1 MLDGAVDGGS
11 EVDDDGDEQERTA
24 DGMSLRAGHLL
35 LVEDDPDIG
44 ETVCEFVRGEGYG
57 VTWAPD
63 GVAALEHLRAGHRPA
78 LIVTDFMMPRLSGA
92 DLVQVLRRTRS
103 LAAIPVVVV
112 SAVPEQAVAAGVPL
126 SVLVTKPVDLL
137 QLMELVSRC
146 CTRAADRPPGDGTR
160 GRRPDAS

>member
-1 MLDGAVDGGS
+1 MLDSAVDGGN
-11 EVDDDGDEQERTA
+11 EGDDDGEEQERTA

-35 LVEDDPDIG
+35 LVEDDGDIG
-44 ETVCEFVRGEGYG
+44 ETVCEFVRGEGYS

-92 DLVQVLRRTRS
+92 GLVQVLRRTRS
-103 LAAIPVVVV
+103 LATIPVVVV

-146 CTRAADRPPGDGTR
+146 CRRRPRPPGCDGTPTR
-160 GRRPDAS
+160 KADPS